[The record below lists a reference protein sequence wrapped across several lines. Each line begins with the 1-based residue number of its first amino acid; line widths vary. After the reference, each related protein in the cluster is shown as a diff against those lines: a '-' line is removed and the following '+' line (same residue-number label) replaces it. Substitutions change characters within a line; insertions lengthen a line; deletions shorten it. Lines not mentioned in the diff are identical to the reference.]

1 MNWVDWCWGISG
13 YNWLMD
19 WDSLVWSW
27 SIGSMAFIGNFGN
40 VTGISVSGVV
50 SYSLGTAIGEENV
63 IRAGGNLV
71 VPVFFSAKVDS
82 RVIIDNL
89 VSIVVVSRF
98 AVLGFMV
105 GRGGFIGWGI
115 VSNGDSHDSEKSNED
130 LHVVGLVVVIQMML

>member
-1 MNWVDWCWGISG
+1 MIRCRCWFVSRCG
-13 YNWLMD
+13 
-19 WDSLVWSW
+19 LV
-27 SIGSMAFIGNFGN
+27 FL
-40 VTGISVSGVV
+40 SVSAVFNISNISIVSINSV